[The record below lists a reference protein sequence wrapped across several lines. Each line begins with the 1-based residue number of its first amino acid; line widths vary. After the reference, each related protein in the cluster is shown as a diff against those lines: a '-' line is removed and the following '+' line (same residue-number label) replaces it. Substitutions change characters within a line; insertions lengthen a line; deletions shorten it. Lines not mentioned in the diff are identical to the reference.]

1 VFRELDEEW
10 ENWIRITDPCATI
23 FDLPGL
29 KSRREELAREVAR
42 PDLWQEPGRAQETLK
57 EEARI
62 RRELETLTQLES
74 EFEEIKLLIHLAE
87 EENDL
92 TEGEALALRLG
103 QVRTRIAEVE
113 LARILD
119 PEDNRNAIFT
129 VNAGAGGTDAQDWA
143 EMLLRMYLRWAERR
157 GFKTELLDRTP
168 GEEAGIKS
176 ATVAVTGENVYGL
189 MKAEMGVHRLVRL
202 SPFDFNERRH
212 TSFAA
217 VFVYPEVQDEQEIV
231 VEEKDLRVETF
242 RAGGHGGQNVNKVS
256 SAVRIYHL
264 PTGIVVTCQNERSQ
278 HQNRIIA
285 LRILKSRLLEQK
297 RQAEQVEKDK
307 LYQKQKSIAWGSQI
321 RSYIL
326 HPYHLVKDH
335 RTDWE
340 TSAADKV
347 LDGDLDGLIRDYLLK
362 H

>member
-1 VFRELDEEW
+1 M
-10 ENWIRITDPCATI
+10 
-23 FDLPGL
+23 
-29 KSRREELAREVAR
+29 AR
-42 PDLWQEPGRAQETLK
+42 PELWQDPGRAQETLK

-62 RRELETLTQLES
+62 RRELETFTQLEG
-74 EFEEIKLLIHLAE
+74 ELEEIQLLLHLAE
-87 EENDL
+87 EEKDL
-92 TEGEALALRLG
+92 TEGEALSLRLEK
-103 QVRTRIAEVE
+103 VRSQMAEAE
-113 LARILD
+113 MARTLP
-119 PEDNRNAIFT
+119 PEDNRNAIFS

-157 GFKTELLDRTP
+157 GFRVEILDRTP

-176 ATVAVTGENVYGL
+176 ATVAVSGENVYGL
-189 MKAEMGVHRLVRL
+189 LKAEMGVHRLVRL
-202 SPFDFNERRH
+202 SRFDFNQRRH

-217 VFVYPEVQDEQEIV
+217 VFVYPEAQDEQEIV
-231 VEEKDLRVETF
+231 IEEKDLRVETF

-264 PTGIVVTCQNERSQ
+264 PTGMVVACQNERSQ
-278 HQNRIIA
+278 YQNRMIA

-297 RQAEQVEKDK
+297 RQAEEAKKEK

-335 RTDWE
+335 RTEWE
-340 TSAADKV
+340 TSAVDKV

>member
-1 VFRELDEEW
+1 
-10 ENWIRITDPCATI
+10 
-23 FDLPGL
+23 L
-29 KSRREELAREVAR
+29 KQRREELAREVAR
-42 PDLWQEPGRAQETLK
+42 PELWQDPGRAQETLK

-62 RRELETLTQLES
+62 RRELETFTQFES
-74 EFEEIKLLIHLAE
+74 ELEEIQLLLNLAE
-87 EENDL
+87 EEKDL
-92 TEGEALALRLG
+92 AEGEALSLRLEK
-103 QVRTRIAEVE
+103 VRSQMAEAE
-113 LARILD
+113 MARTLP
-119 PEDNRNAIFT
+119 PEDNRNAIFS

-157 GFKTELLDRTP
+157 GFRVEILDRTP

-176 ATVAVTGENVYGL
+176 ATVAVSGENVYGFL
-189 MKAEMGVHRLVRL
+189 KAEIGVHRLVRL
-202 SPFDFNERRH
+202 SRFDFNQRRH

-217 VFVYPEVQDEQEIV
+217 VFVYPEVQDEQEIII
-231 VEEKDLRVETF
+231 EEKDLRVETF

-256 SAVRIYHL
+256 SAVRVYHL
-264 PTGIVVTCQNERSQ
+264 PTGMVVTCQNERSQ
-278 HQNRIIA
+278 YQNRIIA

-297 RQAEQVEKDK
+297 RQAEEAEKEK

-335 RTDWE
+335 RTEWE
-340 TSAADKV
+340 TSAVDKV

>member
-1 VFRELDEEW
+1 
-10 ENWIRITDPCATI
+10 
-23 FDLPGL
+23 
-29 KSRREELAREVAR
+29 VAC
-42 PDLWQEPGRAQETLK
+42 PDLWQDPGRAQETLK

-62 RRELETLTQLES
+62 RRELETFTQLES
-74 EFEEIKLLIHLAE
+74 ELEEIKLLIHMAE
-87 EENDL
+87 EEKDL
-92 TEGEALALRLG
+92 AEGEALVLRLG
-103 QVRTRIAEVE
+103 RARIQIGEVE
-113 LARILD
+113 LAQILD

-157 GFKTELLDRTP
+157 GFQTELLDRTP

-176 ATVAVTGENVYGL
+176 ATVAVSGENVYGL
-189 MKAEMGVHRLVRL
+189 LKAEMGVHRLVRL

-231 VEEKDLRVETF
+231 IEEKDLRMETF

-278 HQNRIIA
+278 HQNRLIA

-340 TSAADKV
+340 TSQADKI
-347 LDGDLDGLIRDYLLK
+347 LDGDLDALIRDYLLK

>member
-1 VFRELDEEW
+1 MA
-10 ENWIRITDPCATI
+10 C
-23 FDLPGL
+23 
-29 KSRREELAREVAR
+29 
-42 PDLWQEPGRAQETLK
+42 PDLWQDPGRAQETLK

-62 RRELETLTQLES
+62 RRELETFTLLES
-74 EFEEIKLLIHLAE
+74 ELEEIKLLIHMAE
-87 EENDL
+87 EEKDL
-92 TEGEALALRLG
+92 AEGEALVLRLG
-103 QVRTRIAEVE
+103 RASIQIGEVE
-113 LARILD
+113 LAQILD

-157 GFKTELLDRTP
+157 GFQTEILDRTP

-176 ATVAVTGENVYGL
+176 ATVAVSGENVYGL
-189 MKAEMGVHRLVRL
+189 LKAEMGVHRLVRL

-231 VEEKDLRVETF
+231 IEEKDLRMETF

-278 HQNRIIA
+278 HQNRLIA

-340 TSAADKV
+340 TSQADKI
-347 LDGDLDGLIRDYLLK
+347 LDGDLDALIRDYLLK

>member
-1 VFRELDEEW
+1 MA
-10 ENWIRITDPCATI
+10 C
-23 FDLPGL
+23 
-29 KSRREELAREVAR
+29 
-42 PDLWQEPGRAQETLK
+42 PDLWQDPGRAQETLK

-62 RRELETLTQLES
+62 RRELETFTQLES
-74 EFEEIKLLIHLAE
+74 ELEEIKLLIHMAE
-87 EENDL
+87 EEKDL
-92 TEGEALALRLG
+92 AEGEALVLRLG
-103 QVRTRIAEVE
+103 RARIQIGEVE
-113 LARILD
+113 LAQILD

-157 GFKTELLDRTP
+157 GFQTELLDRTP

-176 ATVAVTGENVYGL
+176 ATVAVSGENVYGL
-189 MKAEMGVHRLVRL
+189 LKAEMGVHRLVRL

-231 VEEKDLRVETF
+231 IEEKDLRMETF

-278 HQNRIIA
+278 HQNRLIA

-340 TSAADKV
+340 TSQADKI
-347 LDGDLDGLIRDYLLK
+347 LDGDLDALIRDYLLK